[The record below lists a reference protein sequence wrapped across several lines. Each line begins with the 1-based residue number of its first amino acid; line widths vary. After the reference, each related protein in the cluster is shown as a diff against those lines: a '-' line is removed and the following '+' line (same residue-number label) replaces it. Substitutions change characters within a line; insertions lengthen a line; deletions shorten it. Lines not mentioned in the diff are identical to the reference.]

1 MGEGLGMMMKPVL
14 RGGLTLIA
22 TLGLLAG
29 CSGGSDTTSAQVQ
42 LFQAGQE
49 ALSKR
54 RAKRETPARPALTRA
69 VLDTVDV
76 PVLEVTIEQRDLS
89 AFLFA
94 SDQRRDD
101 LPGQVT
107 IWRTEDDVS
116 LAMRNDVL
124 IATRGLG
131 GDLLSA
137 DAPVRS
143 GQPGPARQGE
153 RALHFHA
160 RDTKDLRLTLAC
172 DLVDLGP
179 TTITIVERAHA
190 TRHLQERC
198 TGGGGAVTNDYWV
211 DSRAGLVWQ
220 SRQWAGP
227 ENGYLSIRRLTK

>member
-1 MGEGLGMMMKPVL
+1 MTMTALSRGL
-14 RGGLTLIA
+14 A
-22 TLGLLAG
+22 LLAALALLGG
-29 CSGGSDTTSAQVQ
+29 CSGGSDDPSAQVQ
-42 LFQAGQE
+42 LFQAGQD

-54 RAKRETPARPALTRA
+54 RASRPAPERPALTRA

-76 PVLEVTIEQRDLS
+76 PVLEVTIESRGQS
-89 AFLFA
+89 AFLYA

-107 IWRTEDDVS
+107 VWRTEDDVT

-137 DAPVRS
+137 DAPVRT

-153 RALHFHA
+153 RALQFHA

-179 TTITIVERAHA
+179 ATITIVERAHA

-198 TGGGGAVTNDYWV
+198 TGGGGAVTNDYWI

-227 ENGYLSIRRLTK
+227 ETGYLGIRRLTK